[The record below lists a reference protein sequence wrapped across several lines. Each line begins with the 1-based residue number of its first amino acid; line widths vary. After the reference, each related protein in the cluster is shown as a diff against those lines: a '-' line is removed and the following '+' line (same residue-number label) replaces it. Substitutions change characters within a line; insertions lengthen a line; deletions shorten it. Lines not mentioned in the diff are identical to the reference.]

1 MESIKDDSNNSSASL
16 ESDIINALLS
26 YSLDSRRERIKAL
39 LPKFSSP
46 LKSNFENPNLWLRY
60 GLSLF
65 LSGDS
70 PRSALEAIIECLR
83 VDQHDPVLA
92 MLAAKLQIG
101 LDNLDESL
109 KWALEA
115 IERSQNLGKATLLS
129 RCHLLTSIIHAH
141 IYEREPE
148 SIRRLKAEHL
158 KTSLSYLD
166 SALAIYKDDYLLHF
180 HRAFHDAKQRLFP
193 SAIDNVR
200 RAIQLNSQ
208 HIPSMQLLILSLS
221 AMKLYDEAVT
231 LCEST
236 LHEHQD
242 NVLLLYIKC
251 HLEQN
256 SANGCRAALETA
268 KHILKCVK
276 KQSQK
281 SSVGSKTHIVT
292 LESKQSTTLFAED
305 KSNRNRIDVIDSEL
319 SAWLLVADIFIK
331 LGSLHDA
338 ELCVDEGS
346 THINGALSHEM
357 MLTRGLIAEAKNNL
371 IEAKTFFQSCLAL
384 CPRNADALRHVGHV
398 HYLLNNYSTAEKFL
412 KDSLD
417 IDSDSYKTWQYL
429 SLVYIQTSQHERAGE
444 CARKATILEE
454 SSPVVPISI
463 IPRLTLE

>member
-1 MESIKDDSNNSSASL
+1 METKDDSNSSTVI
-16 ESDIINALLS
+16 ESDTIDALLS
-26 YSLDSRRERIKAL
+26 YSSSVRCEHIKDI

-60 GLSLF
+60 GLSLY

-70 PRSALEAIIECLR
+70 PRSALQAFIECLR
-83 VDQHDPVLA
+83 VDQQNPLPA
-92 MLAAKLQIG
+92 MLAAKLQIE
-101 LDNLDESL
+101 LENLEEGL

-115 IERSQNLGKATLLS
+115 IERSQLLQKPQILS
-129 RCHLLTSIIHAH
+129 RCHLLASIIHAH

-148 SIRRLKAEHL
+148 SIKRMKLDHL
-158 KTSLSYLD
+158 KTSQSYLD
-166 SALAIYKDDYLLHF
+166 SALAIYKHDYLSHF
-180 HRAFHDAKQRLFP
+180 HKALHDAKQRLFT

-200 RAIQLNSQ
+200 EAIKINPQ
-208 HIPSMQLLILSLS
+208 HVPSIQLLILTLS
-221 AMKLYDEAVT
+221 AMKLYDEAVN
-231 LCEST
+231 LCQST

-256 SANGCRAALETA
+256 STNGYRSALETA
-268 KHILKCVK
+268 KHILKCIK
-276 KQSQK
+276 KSPK
-281 SSVGSKTHIVT
+281 NPESKTNLVT
-292 LESKQSTTLFAED
+292 LDSKQSTNLFTED
-305 KSNRNRIDVIDSEL
+305 KSNQNKSDIIDNEL

-331 LGSLHDA
+331 LGSIQDA

-346 THINGALSHEM
+346 IHVNGALSHET
-357 MLTRGLIAEAKNNL
+357 MLTRGLIAKAKNNL

-384 CPRNADALRHVGHV
+384 CPRHADALRQVGHV
-398 HYLLNNYSTAEKFL
+398 HYLLRNYATAEKFL

-417 IDSDSYKTWQYL
+417 IDSDYYKTWQYL

-454 SSPVVPISI
+454 TSPVVPISI
-463 IPRLTLE
+463 ISRLTLE